1 MSETPIPKADPAMFS
16 DCGDTPCPQ
25 PVTADPSNAEAVQD
39 LSVRM
44 RDNPA
49 EWAFVR
55 LSKLIQEFEDNLNK
69 DEEIGASVVGLP
81 GDGTMK
87 ILDVGFWGPDL
98 IMFFGRNADGKPVRL
113 IQHYMQL
120 NVVLSAIKK
129 PEDQAEPNRIGFRLD
144 ELVKNTNPSAQ
155 RL

>member
-1 MSETPIPKADPAMFS
+1 MNETLPKADPAMFS
-16 DCGDTPCPQ
+16 DCGATPCPQ
-25 PVTADPSNAEAVQD
+25 PVTADPANSNAVQD

-55 LSKLIQEFEDNLNK
+55 LSKLIQEFEANLNR

-81 GDGTMK
+81 GDGTMQ

-98 IMFFGRNADGKPVRL
+98 IMFFGRNTDGKPVRL
-113 IQHYMQL
+113 IQHYTQL
-120 NVVLSAIKK
+120 NVVLSAVKK

-144 ELVKNTNPSAQ
+144 ELVRQTNPSTERA
-155 RL
+155 

>member
-1 MSETPIPKADPAMFS
+1 MTEPLPKADPAMFS
-16 DCGDTPCPQ
+16 DCGAEPCPQ
-25 PVTADPSNAEAVQD
+25 PITSDPANADAVQD

-55 LSKLIQEFEDNLNK
+55 LSKLIQEFEANLNK

-81 GDGTMK
+81 GDGTMQ
-87 ILDVGFWGPDL
+87 ILDVGYWGPDL

-113 IQHYMQL
+113 IQHYAQM

-129 PEDQAEPNRIGFRLD
+129 PENQAEPNRIGFRLD
-144 ELVKNTNPSAQ
+144 ELVKNTNPSA
-155 RL
+155 RIG